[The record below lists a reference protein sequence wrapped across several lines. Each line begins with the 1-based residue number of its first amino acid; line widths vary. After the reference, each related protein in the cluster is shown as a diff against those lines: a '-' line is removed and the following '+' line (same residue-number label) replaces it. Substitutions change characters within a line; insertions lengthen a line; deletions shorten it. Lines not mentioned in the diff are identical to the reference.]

1 MTRQPLSSGTD
12 LDDEVRAPPGYLP
25 VHTLHAQSTKPAAD
39 LWLLCKE
46 ETMAPPVNEPMAD
59 TRDMYMAH
67 AALRREFRLLPD
79 LIRSVTPGDTR
90 RAEVVGAHA
99 ALVCAVL
106 HQHHEGEDL
115 LLWPKLVAR
124 GGAKAAAIVPTME
137 QQHHAIEDGHAEV
150 TGLLGGWRSTGR
162 GGEAL
167 ADAFE
172 RLTTVLVEHMAL
184 EEKEILPLTEKH
196 LTAKEWHQLGEHGK
210 AVTPKKVMALVMGM
224 AMYEGDPEVVKAVL
238 STLPLPVRLLA
249 PALGRRKYAAHAKRV
264 HGTAT
269 PPRLGV

>member
-1 MTRQPLSSGTD
+1 
-12 LDDEVRAPPGYLP
+12 
-25 VHTLHAQSTKPAAD
+25 
-39 LWLLCKE
+39 
-46 ETMAPPVNEPMAD
+46 MARLVNEPMAD

-67 AALRREFRLLPD
+67 AGLRREFRLLPG
-79 LIRSVTPGDTR
+79 LIRSVAPGDIR

-115 LLWPKLVAR
+115 LLWPKLVER
-124 GGAKAAAIVPTME
+124 GGAEAAAIVPTME
-137 QQHHAIEDGHAEV
+137 QQHRAIEDGHTEV
-150 TGLLGGWRSTGR
+150 TGLLGGWRSTGQ

-172 RLTTVLVEHMAL
+172 RLTAALVEHMAL
-184 EEKEILPLTEKH
+184 EEEQILPLVEKH
-196 LTAKEWHQLGEHGK
+196 LTAKEWHQLAEHGK
-210 AVTPKKVMALVMGM
+210 AVTPKKVMALVFGM

-238 STLPLPVRLLA
+238 ALAPLPVRLLV
-249 PALGRRKYAAHAKRV
+249 PAMARRQYAAHAKRV

-269 PPRLGV
+269 PPRIGA

>member
-1 MTRQPLSSGTD
+1 
-12 LDDEVRAPPGYLP
+12 
-25 VHTLHAQSTKPAAD
+25 
-39 LWLLCKE
+39 
-46 ETMAPPVNEPMAD
+46 MAPLVNEPMAD

-67 AALRREFRLLPD
+67 AGLRREFRLLPG
-79 LIRSVTPGDTR
+79 LIRSVAPGDIR

-115 LLWPKLVAR
+115 LLWPKLVER
-124 GGAKAAAIVPTME
+124 GGAEAAAIVPTME
-137 QQHHAIEDGHAEV
+137 QQHRAIEDGHTEV
-150 TGLLGGWRSTGR
+150 TGLLGGWRSTGQ

-172 RLTTVLVEHMAL
+172 RLTAALVEHMAL
-184 EEKEILPLTEKH
+184 EEEQILPLVEKH
-196 LTAKEWHQLGEHGK
+196 LTAKEWHQLAEHGK
-210 AVTPKKVMALVMGM
+210 AVTPKKVMALVFGM

-238 STLPLPVRLLA
+238 ALAPLPVRLLV
-249 PALGRRKYAAHAKRV
+249 PAMARRQYAAHAKRV

-269 PPRLGV
+269 PPRIGA